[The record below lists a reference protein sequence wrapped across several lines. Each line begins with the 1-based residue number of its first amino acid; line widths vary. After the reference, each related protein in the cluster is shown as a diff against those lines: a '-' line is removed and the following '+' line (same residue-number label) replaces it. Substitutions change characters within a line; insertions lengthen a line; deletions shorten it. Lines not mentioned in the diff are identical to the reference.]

1 LLLSFRYVLLYYRGP
16 VHIPKNDAGQLPIMI
31 DIHNHVLPGIDDGAA
46 DMAESIE
53 MCRIASQDGI
63 KVIVATPHSFDGNRV
78 TDPGLIR
85 RMVKDLNQALQAK
98 GVDVKVLPGMETR
111 VGPDLPELLSA
122 DRVVPLNQ
130 GGYVLLEFDRA
141 HVPAG
146 FDRLVSRLR
155 ELGYGIV
162 LGHPEKNLRLQSDQE
177 YLPKLMDTLGAWD
190 LIIQISADSLTGA
203 AGRQAYKAA
212 RFLLKR
218 GLVHVIATDA
228 YSVAVRPP
236 LLSPALVEAG
246 KIVGEARARQMVHDI
261 PLAVLKGIGFPKLEE
276 PRPSKRWWRIFS

>member
-1 LLLSFRYVLLYYRGP
+1 
-16 VHIPKNDAGQLPIMI
+16 MI

-53 MCRIASQDGI
+53 MCRIAARDGI

-78 TDPGLIR
+78 TDPELIR
-85 RMVKDLNQALQAK
+85 RMVKALNQALQAK

-111 VGPDLPELLSA
+111 VSPDLPDLLSA
-122 DRVVPLNQ
+122 GRVVPLNQ
-130 GGYVLLEFDRA
+130 GRYVLLEFDRA

-155 ELGYGIV
+155 DMGHGIV

-177 YLPKLMDTLGAWD
+177 YLPKLMASLGAWD
-190 LIIQISADSLTGA
+190 LIIQISADSLTGS

-218 GLVHVIATDA
+218 GLVHAIATDA
-228 YSVAVRPP
+228 HSVAVRPP
-236 LLSPALVEAG
+236 LLSPALAEAG